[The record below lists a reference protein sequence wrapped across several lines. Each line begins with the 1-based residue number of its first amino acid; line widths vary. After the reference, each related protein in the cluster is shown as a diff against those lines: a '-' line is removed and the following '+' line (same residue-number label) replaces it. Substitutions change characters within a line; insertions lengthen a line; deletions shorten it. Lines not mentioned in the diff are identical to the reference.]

1 MFTSVA
7 AYHTLHEAIS
17 RKLKQRHP
25 RTSFRI
31 KIGKYQA
38 PSASLNPKTSGRAAS
53 PNPKLPEILHLQVSF
68 GETCRLLA
76 APGAVPSLCLR
87 LVVAMPP
94 VGVSSPVQGFAAGA
108 APAAPVVDPKMY
120 QRPMQ
125 APMGEYAQPFPPS
138 QHFPQE
144 VNRRL
149 GQWTRAPRRPRTR
162 SRVSLSRGSDPLS
175 GGRGGGGAPKINV
188 AATSP
193 PGESARF
200 RPRPSPHPPS
210 FPDRRTLAPNPS
222 LAGEEE
228 AYAEKVAELFKT
240 GRVPNCPEGTTMR
253 ALLADLLNCAPMR
266 VSKKF
271 SGERAIGAHAA
282 SSAKHFPGRARARK
296 PTESRRFSRSR
307 FEFRVADRAAGRGPP
322 GRGPRR
328 PRRSKKKPKGPL
340 EPGPAEN
347 SPRRSAAQP
356 PRDQPPRGTV
366 RGIPSPRGGRRR

>member
-1 MFTSVA
+1 
-7 AYHTLHEAIS
+7 
-17 RKLKQRHP
+17 
-25 RTSFRI
+25 
-31 KIGKYQA
+31 
-38 PSASLNPKTSGRAAS
+38 
-53 PNPKLPEILHLQVSF
+53 
-68 GETCRLLA
+68 
-76 APGAVPSLCLR
+76 
-87 LVVAMPP
+87 MPP

-282 SSAKHFPGRARARK
+282 SSAKHFSGSRARS
-296 PTESRRFSRSR
+296 E
-307 FEFRVADRAAGRGPP
+307 ADGIETVLSIALGIP
-322 GRGPRR
+322 GRGSRR
-328 PRRSKKKPKGPL
+328 RARPAGARPPEAPPLQKKTKGPL
-340 EPGPAEN
+340 EPVPRKIPPAGPRPN
-347 SPRRSAAQP
+347 RRATN
-356 PRDQPPRGTV
+356 RRGGLFGGF
-366 RGIPSPRGGRRR
+366 RLLGGGRRR